1 MELPLD
7 ALEAIEAMIDCNI
20 HGYSRK
26 QIACMLRPK
35 LSMPAAKS
43 WLSKCLDPLGDQ
55 NFHPNDVDQICEITG
70 RTDIYINYFADKH
83 GWERT
88 GRRVKLDARNEVI
101 LLRQALK
108 EHGLDPD
115 EALSDYLEEHKDLF
129 AITFKKEKKGR

>member
-1 MELPLD
+1 
-7 ALEAIEAMIDCNI
+7 
-20 HGYSRK
+20 
-26 QIACMLRPK
+26 MLATEV
-35 LSMPAAKS
+35 SMPAAQS
-43 WLSKCLDPLGDQ
+43 HGSQVLDPLGTRTSIRTMLTDLR
-55 NFHPNDVDQICEITG
+55 DYG
-70 RTDIYINYFADKH
+70 ATDIYINYFADKH
-83 GWERT
+83 GGERT